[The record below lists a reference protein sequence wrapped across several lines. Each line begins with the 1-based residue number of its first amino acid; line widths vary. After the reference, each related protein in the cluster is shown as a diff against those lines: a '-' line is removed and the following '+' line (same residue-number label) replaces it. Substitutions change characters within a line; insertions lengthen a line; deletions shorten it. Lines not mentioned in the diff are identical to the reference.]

1 MSRQLSYRDM
11 CKFVIRFHQHNHN
24 CSNQNFAR
32 FRLWAHKLYV
42 KWVPRVVSLHLVS
55 SPNGFSWGS
64 KICCSRCQICSIIFV
79 RNQMREPHP
88 WSGSITDISDRKL
101 PQGKEYCFHLDNDT
115 TYMCSFG
122 ELHLCCEKSP
132 WGTIQDRLTAKYH
145 VSLALTTNLA
155 GH

>member
-1 MSRQLSYRDM
+1 MSQQLSCRDM
-11 CKFVIRFHQHNHN
+11 CKFVIIFHLHNHN

-64 KICCSRCQICSIIFV
+64 KICCSHCQICSVIFLEIKWH
-79 RNQMREPHP
+79 RNP
-88 WSGSITDISDRKL
+88 WSEAITDISDRNL
-101 PQGKEYCFHLDNDT
+101 PQDKECCFHLDKDT

-132 WGTIQDRLTAKYH
+132 WGTIQDWLTAKYH
-145 VSLALTTNLA
+145 VSLALMTNLA